1 MYIRLPDKATRMVL
15 LKKLLAK
22 HNHPLTSQQLDDLSQ
37 RTESYS
43 SSDLT
48 ALAKDAALGPI
59 RGSLQQLLILFLI
72 NQVLFFFSSLL
83 SELGPEQVKHM
94 EARKIR
100 PITMNDFL
108 DSIKRVRHSVS
119 SNSLDAFEKWNAEY
133 GDVSL

>member
-59 RGSLQQLLILFLI
+59 RGSLQQLFLLFLI

>member
-72 NQVLFFFSSLL
+72 NQVLFFFFSLL

-119 SNSLDAFEKWNAEY
+119 TNSLDAFEKWNAEY